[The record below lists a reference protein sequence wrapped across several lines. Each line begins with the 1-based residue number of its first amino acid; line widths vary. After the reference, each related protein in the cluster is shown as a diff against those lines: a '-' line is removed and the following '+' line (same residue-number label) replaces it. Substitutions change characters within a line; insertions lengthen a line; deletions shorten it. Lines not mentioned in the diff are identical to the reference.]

1 MVRIALA
8 IRMGA
13 ALLFAVGLLAGGAS
27 SALAGN
33 TYGPT
38 GPTNVNTNKQT
49 VTKAADLTT
58 GIINDRINNATT
70 DAGFGTFSA
79 SAPQFVIGNGGGKA
93 AGDEPTKFGF
103 WGSLGATWVRDTQP
117 GVDFNG
123 SIVSGVAGVDY
134 RALPWLL
141 VGVAGG
147 YEGTNINTFFNSG
160 QQWSSGA
167 VVSAYGAV
175 RLAPSWSLTAQV
187 GHGWISYWETHGG
200 VNGNFGGDRWFGAA
214 NINTGQN
221 IDKWRLTGSLGYF
234 FFTETQSAF
243 TETNGN
249 AIPSS
254 TPYLG
259 QIRVKGQAGYEFT
272 TDWGTIM
279 PFLGAR
285 LEFDVAYSDAPIISS
300 AGQRASNSIFGTTF
314 SAGVKTR
321 IGDRSSFILE
331 GTTTQFRQYFEAYG
345 INGSFRINF

>member
-1 MVRIALA
+1 M
-8 IRMGA
+8 
-13 ALLFAVGLLAGGAS
+13 
-27 SALAGN
+27 
-33 TYGPT
+33 
-38 GPTNVNTNKQT
+38 
-49 VTKAADLTT
+49 
-58 GIINDRINNATT
+58 
-70 DAGFGTFSA
+70 
-79 SAPQFVIGNGGGKA
+79 
-93 AGDEPTKFGF
+93 
-103 WGSLGATWVRDTQP
+103 
-117 GVDFNG
+117 
-123 SIVSGVAGVDY
+123 SGVAGVDY

-167 VVSAYGAV
+167 VVFLYGAV

-200 VNGNFGGDRWFGAA
+200 VNGNFGGDRWFGCGQHQHRPEHRQVAA
-214 NINTGQN
+214 HRIA
-221 IDKWRLTGSLGYF
+221 RLFLLHLY
-234 FFTETQSAF
+234 QLAF

-279 PFLGAR
+279 PLQRG